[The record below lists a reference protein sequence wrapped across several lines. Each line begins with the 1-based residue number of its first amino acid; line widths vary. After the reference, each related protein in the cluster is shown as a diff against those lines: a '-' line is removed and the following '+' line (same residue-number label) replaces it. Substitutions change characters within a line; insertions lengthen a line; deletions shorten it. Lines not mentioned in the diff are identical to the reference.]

1 MRKLE
6 GRVEVCRDLIVKWT
20 EKENLLYVSLI
31 IEICLVHYLVLQIS
45 IFTLLLN

>member
-20 EKENLLYVSLI
+20 EKENLLYVSPI
-31 IEICLVHYLVLQIS
+31 IEICLS
-45 IFTLLLN
+45 TLFSATDQYFYIAA